1 MDPVDF
7 FSQLLL
13 ISLSNYSKKTK
24 KYMLDDPC
32 YEIKYQLKL
41 GHIRLHLCNFTFI
54 VICVGKND
62 PDSSGKICPWEDL
75 LWEKLSLGKL
85 CTGNL
90 CVGKIC
96 FGKNCLGKICVGKND
111 FHPYM

>member
-62 PDSSGKICPWEDL
+62 PDSNNTMDFSEIHFIMGKVI
-75 LWEKLSLGKL
+75 
-85 CTGNL
+85 N
-90 CVGKIC
+90 
-96 FGKNCLGKICVGKND
+96 
-111 FHPYM
+111 